1 MTEKELRENGWK
13 PESCKIGTL
22 YFKDVFFCRL
32 DGEKAIVFSANDDM
46 NPLGTAETLDEI
58 KEIQMQYELDRI
70 HTMEERLVK
79 ARTYFENVYGVK
91 PEERLEEGVVV
102 KTFPLKVS
110 EIINEDGENTMF
122 VIKPSKD
129 FTEKFSVG
137 DKIIVKII
145 KGYGNQ

>member
-1 MTEKELRENGWK
+1 MTEKELCHDRWR
-13 PESCKIGTL
+13 PMSCKIGTL

-32 DGEKAIVFSANDDM
+32 DGEKAIVFSVNDDM

-91 PEERLEEGVVV
+91 PEEHLEEGVVV
-102 KTFPLKVS
+102 KTFQLKVS

-129 FTEKFSVG
+129 FTEKISV
-137 DKIIVKII
+137 DDRIFVKII

>member
-1 MTEKELRENGWK
+1 
-13 PESCKIGTL
+13 
-22 YFKDVFFCRL
+22 
-32 DGEKAIVFSANDDM
+32 M

-129 FTEKFSVG
+129 FTENFSVG

>member
-13 PESCKIGTL
+13 SESCKIGTL

-110 EIINEDGENTMF
+110 EIQNEDGENTMF

-129 FTEKFSVG
+129 FTEKFSIG
-137 DKIIVKII
+137 DRIIVKII
-145 KGYGNQ
+145 KEYGNQ

>member
-1 MTEKELRENGWK
+1 MTEKELCDNRWR
-13 PESCKIGTL
+13 PMSCKIGTL

-32 DGEKAIVFSANDDM
+32 DGEKAIVFSVNDDM

-79 ARTYFENVYGVK
+79 TRTYFENVYGVK

-102 KTFPLKVS
+102 KTFQLKVS

-129 FTEKFSVG
+129 FTEKISV
-137 DKIIVKII
+137 DDRIFVKII